1 MSPYGRTPAARDCPA
16 ALNEV
21 EVGAAPIDR
30 YEPLLDHDVWLEFDR
45 SMRDLA
51 ERLRGRRVWNV
62 NSTAQGGGVAELLA
76 SLIPYD
82 RGVGIDEHWLT
93 IEGSQAFFNVTKRI
107 HTLLHGV
114 ASDGSEITNEERREY
129 ERTMERNASA
139 LADIVASGD
148 VVILHDPQSAGLVP
162 ALRLH
167 GAHVIWRS
175 HVGVDEPN
183 DIVRAAWSLLRPYLD
198 PADAFV
204 FSRPSY
210 AWEGLDPKRVHII
223 PPCIDA
229 FATKNRELGKTE
241 VDEILSA
248 SGIIASSNG
257 GATGVIA
264 HRAEMTGPALP
275 SDAQIV
281 LQVSRWDRLKDPV
294 GVLEAFTRHVAPATG
309 SFLVLAGPAAT
320 SVRDDPEQPEVLAEL
335 ASRQKELPEATGRRV
350 RIAQLPME
358 DEDENA
364 LMVNALQRRGDVVV
378 QKSLAEG
385 FGLTVAEAMW
395 KSRPVVAS
403 RVGGIEDQIEDGKS
417 GLLTGPQDL
426 DQFGKAVVDLL
437 LDRDE
442 AMRLGDA
449 ARERVAHHFLG
460 PRHLMQQGQLIQAL
474 IE

>member
-1 MSPYGRTPAARDCPA
+1 
-16 ALNEV
+16 LNEV
-21 EVGAAPIDR
+21 EVGTAPIDR
-30 YEPLLDHDVWLEFDR
+30 YKPLLDHDVWLEFDR
-45 SMRDLA
+45 SMRELA
-51 ERLRGRRVWNV
+51 ERLRGRRLWNL

-82 RGVGIDEHWLT
+82 RGLGIDEHWLT
-93 IEGSQAFFNVTKRI
+93 IEGSPAFFNVTKRI

-114 ASDGSEITNEERREY
+114 TSDGSEITNEERREY
-129 ERTMERNASA
+129 GRTMERNALA
-139 LADIVASGD
+139 LTDIVASGD

-162 ALRLH
+162 ALRIH

-183 DIVRAAWSLLRPYLD
+183 DIVRAAWSLLQPFLD
-198 PADAFV
+198 PAEAFV
-204 FSRPSY
+204 FSRPNY

-229 FATKNRELGKTE
+229 FADKNRELGKTE
-241 VDEILSA
+241 VDGILSA

-257 GATGVIA
+257 GGTGLTSHQV
-264 HRAEMTGPALP
+264 EMTGPPLP
-275 SDAQIV
+275 ADAQIV
-281 LQVSRWDRLKDPV
+281 LQVSRWDRLKDAV
-294 GVLEAFTRHVAPATG
+294 GVLEAFTRHIAPKTG
-309 SFLVLAGPAAT
+309 SYLVLAGPAAT
-320 SVRDDPEQPEVLAEL
+320 SVRDDPEQPEVVAEL
-335 ASRQKELPEATGRRV
+335 ASRHKQLPDATRQRV

-358 DEDENA
+358 DEHENA
-364 LMVNALQRRGDVVV
+364 VMVNALQRRADVVV

-417 GLLTGPQDL
+417 GLLTGPR
-426 DQFGKAVVDLL
+426 DQVRFGKAVVELL
-437 LDRDE
+437 LDRNE

-460 PRHLMQQGQLIQAL
+460 PRHLMQQGELVRTL